1 MTDTENAPVLPEA
14 GALALLE
21 HDGQA
26 ARDFAR
32 ESLSP
37 ATRRA
42 YQTDVDTFMTWC
54 RGRGVQALP
63 AEPGIVAGF
72 LAHEAER
79 GLRASTVA
87 RRASGIR
94 LLHRAAGF
102 ETPTTSEIVR
112 TTLKG
117 IRRSLGVAPQQKA
130 PATVEVVLDM
140 VKHVPDNLRGIRDRA
155 LLLFAFASACRRSEL
170 SALMANDLIEVPE
183 GFRVTI
189 RKSKGDQEGE
199 GQEIAVV
206 RGKKAC
212 PVAALKNWLEAA
224 SITDGPL
231 FRRMRRG
238 GVVLDDALRPQGI
251 AQVVKLYAEKAG
263 YNPADFSGHS
273 LRSGFLTSA
282 AARGASIF
290 KLIEVSRHKSVDTL
304 RGYIRKVEIFE
315 DHAAEGLL

>member
-1 MTDTENAPVLPEA
+1 MQKSSAVTISSNDE
-14 GALALLE
+14 LALLG
-21 HDGQA
+21 HDAQA
-26 ARDFAR
+26 ARDYAS
-32 ESLSP
+32 ESLAP

-42 YQTDVDTFMTWC
+42 YQTDVDTFLAWC
-54 RGRGVQALP
+54 RGRAVEALP
-63 AEPGIVAGF
+63 AEPEVVAAF

-79 GLRASTVA
+79 GLRASTIA

-130 PATVEVVLDM
+130 PATAEVVLDM
-140 VKHVPDNLRGIRDRA
+140 VKEVPDSILGIRDRA

-170 SALMANDLIEVPE
+170 SSMLASHLTEVPD
-183 GFRVTI
+183 GFRVMI
-189 RKSKGDQEGE
+189 PRSKGDQEGE

-206 RGKKAC
+206 RGRKAC
-212 PVAALKNWLEAA
+212 PVAAMKSWLEAA
-224 SITDGPL
+224 GITKGPV

-263 YNPADFSGHS
+263 YNPADYSGHS

-290 KLIEVSRHKSVDTL
+290 KLIEVSRHKSTDTL